1 MPSRFALESG
11 TVPTKLPRHSGS
23 FGRIRSKLRRVRG
36 TVISEIFRRRVCYTL
51 TMSTLLAFLG
61 VSLIVICVP
70 GPDTALTIRNAISG
84 HRRAGVAT
92 AAGVATGQLAWTIAA
107 SLGIAG
113 LLLASAP
120 AFQAVR
126 WAGAAYLI
134 FLGARSLWSA
144 VHARHDRAAIPS
156 RDDTRR
162 PSAQLTPARAFRQGL
177 LSNLANP
184 KMAAFFLSLLPQFVP
199 AGVRE
204 PVNVVAVGGHLL
216 PDDVQL
222 AHGLCGRH
230 RPRASCTHARA
241 GEKDPR
247 CGSGV
252 GPRRLRHPAGHRLT
266 RRPSASLS

>member
-1 MPSRFALESG
+1 M
-11 TVPTKLPRHSGS
+11 
-23 FGRIRSKLRRVRG
+23 
-36 TVISEIFRRRVCYTL
+36 ISEDFRPHVCYTL

-61 VSLIVICVP
+61 VSLVVICVP

-134 FLGARSLWSA
+134 FLGVRSLWSA
-144 VHARHDRAAIPS
+144 VQAGHDRAAIPS
-156 RDDTRR
+156 RDPRR
-162 PSAQLTPARAFRQGL
+162 PSSQLTPVRAFRQGL

-199 AGVRE
+199 AG
-204 PVNVVAVGGHLL
+204 
-216 PDDVQL
+216 
-222 AHGLCGRH
+222 
-230 RPRASCTHARA
+230 A
-241 GEKDPR
+241 G
-247 CGSGV
+247 
-252 GPRRLRHPAGHRLT
+252 
-266 RRPSASLS
+266 SLSTSLLLGATFCLMTFSWLTAYAVVIDRARHALMRGPVKRILDAAAGLVLVGFGIRLATD

>member
-1 MPSRFALESG
+1 
-11 TVPTKLPRHSGS
+11 
-23 FGRIRSKLRRVRG
+23 
-36 TVISEIFRRRVCYTL
+36 
-51 TMSTLLAFLG
+51 MSTLLAFLG

-144 VHARHDRAAIPS
+144 VHERHDRAAIHS
-156 RDDTRR
+156 RDNTRR
-162 PSAQLTPARAFRQGL
+162 PSAQLTPGRAFRQGL

-199 AGVRE
+199 AGVGNLSTSLLLGATFCLMTFSWLTAYAVVIDRARHALMRG
-204 PVNVVAVGGHLL
+204 PVKRILDAAAGLVLVGFGIR
-216 PDDVQL
+216 L
-222 AHGLCGRH
+222 A
-230 RPRASCTHARA
+230 T
-241 GEKDPR
+241 D
-247 CGSGV
+247 
-252 GPRRLRHPAGHRLT
+252 
-266 RRPSASLS
+266 